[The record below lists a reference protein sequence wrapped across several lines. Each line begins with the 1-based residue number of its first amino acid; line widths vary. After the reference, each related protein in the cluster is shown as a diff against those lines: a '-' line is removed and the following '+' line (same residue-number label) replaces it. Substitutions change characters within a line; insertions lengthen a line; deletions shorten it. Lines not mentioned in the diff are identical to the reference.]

1 MRQRKETWILTFA
14 GTTQAMQME
23 QYARAHGLPGRMIPI
38 PREITAGCGLSWKAA
53 PEEGK
58 EILAALQTAGLAYEA
73 EYRVLLSRG
82 EVEMEEKEE
91 VLRQELRYDMRLRVS
106 RTDHAFGPGVAELM
120 EHVEATGSLSKGC
133 RCMQMAYSKGWK
145 ILKRAEEDLGIPLVQ
160 GNRGGSNGG
169 QTVLTPEGKEF
180 LKRYRKFEQEV
191 RAGADASFQK
201 WFGTAEK

>member
-1 MRQRKETWILTFA
+1 
-14 GTTQAMQME
+14 
-23 QYARAHGLPGRMIPI
+23 
-38 PREITAGCGLSWKAA
+38 
-53 PEEGK
+53 
-58 EILAALQTAGLAYEA
+58 
-73 EYRVLLSRG
+73 
-82 EVEMEEKEE
+82 MEEKEE
-91 VLRQELRYDMRLRVS
+91 TLRQKLRYDMRLRVS

-120 EHVEATGSLSKGC
+120 EHVEATGS
-133 RCMQMAYSKGWK
+133 YSKGWK

-201 WFGTAEK
+201 WFGTEEK

>member
-1 MRQRKETWILTFA
+1 MRRSTVCCCRGVRWKWKKKKKHYDRSC
-14 GTTQAMQME
+14 GTTCGCAS
-23 QYARAHGLPGRMIPI
+23 AGRIM
-38 PREITAGCGLSWKAA
+38 PR
-53 PEEGK
+53 P
-58 EILAALQTAGLAYEA
+58 
-73 EYRVLLSRG
+73 V
-82 EVEMEEKEE
+82 
-91 VLRQELRYDMRLRVS
+91 
-106 RTDHAFGPGVAELM
+106 VAELM

-133 RCMQMAYSKGWK
+133 KCMQMAYSKGWK

-201 WFGTAEK
+201 WFGTEEK